1 MRLNKATS
9 HALRVLV
16 ACAQAGGELR
26 KVADVAQALDLSEQ
40 NVFKIVH
47 LLSRAKF
54 VAAERGRHG
63 GVRLARPAS
72 EIRVGDVVTAM
83 ELLPQSTAGN
93 GAAADAMQAG
103 HGALFDDAF
112 GAFLA
117 VLNQSTVADMARTQ
131 QAASRREKAK
141 SAKLARAAALS
152 TRDGRRPASASKR
165 RAGPRSAARTSTRS
179 STPS

>member
-16 ACAQAGGELR
+16 ACAQSEGELR
-26 KVADVAQALDLSEQ
+26 KVAEMAHVLDLSEQ

-47 LLSRAKF
+47 LLSRAGL

-63 GVRLARPAS
+63 GVRLARPAA

-83 ELLPQSTAGN
+83 EAMPQSTSEDGSD
-93 GAAADAMQAG
+93 ADTTRAG

-112 GAFLA
+112 EAFLA
-117 VLNQSTVADMARTQ
+117 VLNQSTVADMAKSQ
-131 QAASRREKAK
+131 QAAARRTKSKPASVAK
-141 SAKLARAAALS
+141 SADTRAETS
-152 TRDGRRPASASKR
+152 RRSVTPPPAK
-165 RAGPRSAARTSTRS
+165 PRGAAR
-179 STPS
+179 STPSS